1 MKRWAKSII
10 IISGKKCK
18 GLYLDL
24 KKEEEEHSWKAQ
36 VGGNQHK
43 IHVKKKKK
51 EGKNYIKKIN

>member
-24 KKEEEEHSWKAQ
+24 KKEEEHSWKAQ

-43 IHVKKKKK
+43 IHIKKKKK